1 MEIQSG
7 YATRRPFLF
16 IILIYLAA
24 GVAWLYLGSIIIG
37 IVDRNNPHV
46 DLRYLYTSKNI
57 SFLLFTASALFFL
70 LRAHHKRLLR
80 AESNYFQL
88 FEASPGAVYVMD
100 KTTFRFLAVN
110 DVMVKKYG
118 YSRGQLLK
126 MSALDI
132 RPEEERKKLK
142 DYLYSDHDEGH
153 ETGIWLH
160 QKKNG
165 ELFYMLISHH
175 SIKFK
180 GKEAYIVIAID
191 IDRSIRNERRLKEI
205 AWTNSHEIRK
215 PVSNILGLVQLMKA
229 EHPDEP
235 TDVNIIKMLVTSAHE
250 LDAVVKKINSHAEEL
265 DKRL

>member
-1 MEIQSG
+1 
-7 YATRRPFLF
+7 
-16 IILIYLAA
+16 
-24 GVAWLYLGSIIIG
+24 
-37 IVDRNNPHV
+37 
-46 DLRYLYTSKNI
+46 
-57 SFLLFTASALFFL
+57 
-70 LRAHHKRLLR
+70 
-80 AESNYFQL
+80 
-88 FEASPGAVYVMD
+88 MD

-132 RPEEERKKLK
+132 RPKEERKKLK

-180 GKEAYIVIAID
+180 DKEAYIVIAID
-191 IDRSIRNERRLKEI
+191 IDRSVRNERRLKEI

-229 EHPDEP
+229 EHPNEP
-235 TDVNIIKMLVTSAHE
+235 RDVNIIKMLVTSAYE
-250 LDAVVKKINSHAEEL
+250 LDTVVKKINSHAKEL
-265 DKRL
+265 NKRF